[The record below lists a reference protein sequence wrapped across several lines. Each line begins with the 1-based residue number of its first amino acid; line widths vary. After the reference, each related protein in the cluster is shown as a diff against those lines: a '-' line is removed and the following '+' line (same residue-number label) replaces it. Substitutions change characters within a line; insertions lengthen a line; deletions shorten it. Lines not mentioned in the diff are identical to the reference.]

1 MSETKSYKLI
11 KVAVDFNVSKDT
23 IAEFLSSKGYKIDA
37 KNLNAKIGETE
48 YSLLV
53 KEFQGEKIAKQEA
66 KHVAQI
72 TKEKKE
78 TIVLDESKKAA
89 RKKEDADDEIVI
101 KDLSQSATSKALE
114 QLREESKQRI
124 AEDGSKKKTGKETPS
139 QKEEVIKAKTD
150 VKLDQPKVLSKID
163 LAAINTKTK
172 PDKRSKKEVEE
183 EEKVKKGKKNTE
195 PVAEEVA
202 PTVEAPVVSTE
213 PKEDFLETKFTKLDG
228 PKILG
233 KVELPVEKKPSS
245 DDFGYEKKKRKRIK
259 KTGSLSQEEIKK
271 VGTEQAQI
279 ARQKYKDRGTTHVQK
294 RESKPALT
302 DEEIQAQIKET
313 LARLSQQ
320 GQKSKTAKYRRE
332 KREEIRERMAEEQEQ
347 IQADK
352 STLKV
357 TEFVSANEL
366 AQMMSINVT
375 QVIATCMQLGLFV
388 SINQRLDAETI
399 SIVAEEFGYK
409 VEFVSA
415 EEQEVLDEETDKPED
430 LLPRPPVVTVMGH
443 VDHGKTSLLDYVRK
457 ANVVAGEA
465 GGITQHIGAYKVKL
479 HDDKKIT
486 FLDTPGHEAFTAMRA
501 RGSKLADV
509 AIIVVA
515 ADDSVMP
522 QTKEAINHA
531 QAANVPM
538 VFAINKIDKPGAAP
552 DKIREALAQMNIL
565 VEEWGGKFQCQEIS
579 AKQGVNIDLLLEKV
593 LLEADMLQLNAN
605 PNKLASGAVIEATIL
620 LGRATSPNIRCAG
633 ISLNTGKLS
642 PEAAQA
648 EIEAAALRL
657 GLPAADPLRGGP
669 AFERLL
675 DSCLG

>member
-1 MSETKSYKLI
+1 MSETKSYRLI
-11 KVAVDFNVSKDT
+11 KVAVEFNISKDT
-23 IAEFLSSKGYKIDA
+23 LAEFLSSKGFKVDA
-37 KNLNAKIGETE
+37 KNPNAKIGEAE
-48 YSLLV
+48 YTILM

-78 TIVLDESKKAA
+78 TIVLDESKKATK
-89 RKKEDADDEIVI
+89 KKEESEEEIVI
-101 KDLSQSATSKALE
+101 KDLTPSATSKALE

-124 AEDGSKKKTGKETPS
+124 AEEKPKKKAATGKEPE
-139 QKEEVIKAKTD
+139 KKDEVITAKSD
-150 VKLDQPKVLSKID
+150 VKLDQPKILSKID
-163 LAAINTKTK
+163 LEALNTKTK
-172 PDKRSKKEVEE
+172 PDKKAKKEE
-183 EEKVKKGKKNTE
+183 EEKPKKTQKAEEVETAPVVEKKQE
-195 PVAEEVA
+195 PVAEPE
-202 PTVEAPVVSTE
+202 SKE

-245 DDFGYEKKKRKRIK
+245 DDFGYEKKKRKRITK
-259 KTGSLSQEEIKK
+259 GGSLSQEEIKK

-279 ARQKYKDRGTTHVQK
+279 ARQKFKDRGTNTRK
-294 RESKPALT
+294 TESKPALT

-347 IQADK
+347 IAAEK
-352 STLKV
+352 SVLKV

-366 AQMMSINVT
+366 AQMMSVNVT

-409 VEFVSA
+409 IEFVSA
-415 EEQEVLDEETDKPED
+415 DEQESTEEGTDNPEE

-443 VDHGKTSLLDYVRK
+443 VDHGKTSLLDYIRK

-465 GGITQHIGAYKVKL
+465 GGITQHIGAYKVNL
-479 HDDKKIT
+479 PNGRKIA

-531 QAANVPM
+531 QAAGVPM
-538 VFAINKIDKPGAAP
+538 IFAINKIDKPGANP

-565 VEEWGGKFQCQEIS
+565 VEEWAENSS
-579 AKQGVNIDLLLEKV
+579 ARRSLQNKERILTCYWKKYCWKQTC
-593 LLEADMLQLNAN
+593 
-605 PNKLASGAVIEATIL
+605 ST
-620 LGRATSPNIRCAG
+620 
-633 ISLNTGKLS
+633 
-642 PEAAQA
+642 
-648 EIEAAALRL
+648 
-657 GLPAADPLRGGP
+657 
-669 AFERLL
+669 
-675 DSCLG
+675 